1 MDKIWS
7 EFKWLIGAIIA
18 ILIIALIAI
27 IVLKCTGVI
36 GKDGKIAMLE
46 TSSQP
51 ELPQAQVKNAA

>member
-18 ILIIALIAI
+18 ILIIALIAV

-36 GKDGKIAMLE
+36 GKDGKVAMFQ

-51 ELPQAQVKNAA
+51 ELPQASVKNAA